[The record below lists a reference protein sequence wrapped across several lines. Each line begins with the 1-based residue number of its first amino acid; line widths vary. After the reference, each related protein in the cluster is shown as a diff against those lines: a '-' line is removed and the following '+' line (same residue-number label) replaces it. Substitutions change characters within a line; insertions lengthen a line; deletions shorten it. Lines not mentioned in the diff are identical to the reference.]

1 MKTNEQTFVL
11 TPSNFKSKFE
21 ELYFSKLN
29 ESLSKHVVENKNL
42 LDDIEEHK
50 EILKSFIEQKNED
63 FVVKMKYPKDSMI
76 SIEIYNIF
84 CDYPIQYRPRLITK
98 DKNEITG
105 LKTELYCLM
114 SNLDKEC
121 IPDFIIKE
129 LPLRSYPVKTS
140 VEVFK
145 EKDIFIKFSIDTKMD
160 TILNDL
166 VEMINNI
173 NFIKYYTIGKTFLLE
188 TKKKNN
194 NIL

>member
-11 TPSNFKSKFE
+11 TSSNFKSKFE

-63 FVVKMKYPKDSMI
+63 FVVKMEYPKDSMM

-129 LPLRSYPVKTS
+129 LTLRSYPVKTS

-145 EKDIFIKFSIDTKMD
+145 EKDILIKFSIDTKAD
-160 TILNDL
+160 TIFNDL

-188 TKKKNN
+188 TKKKK
-194 NIL
+194 